1 MPYNQHQPNKQV
13 HGMPRILGVL
23 TQLDRLRTQKQVR
36 RRKKELKTRFR
47 SEIAARANLFN
58 FSGISRDY
66 YPQREVINLAR
77 FLSVLK
83 PKVIRWRNSHPY
95 LLADRSA
102 ASALTRNTY
111 THT

>member
-1 MPYNQHQPNKQV
+1 MIDGSFGFEMETFEFLNMLMV
-13 HGMPRILGVL
+13 HGMPRILGV
-23 TQLDRLRTQKQVR
+23 RTQKQVR

-83 PKVIRWRNSHPY
+83 PKVIRWRNSHPS
-95 LLADRSA
+95 LLADSHR
-102 ASALTRNTY
+102 
-111 THT
+111 